1 MKKIGLF
8 ITILMIIIAAGC
20 SCSKKEKEDEIKEED
35 VIVEVDDK
43 TVTSD
48 QIIDGIRFK
57 NVSLIVKNGKTE
69 FRVILENTVT
79 TVKKIEHLQITFKDQ
94 NGNVVKTVNHYD
106 FNNMK
111 KGDTKNLSYTFSIDM
126 SSVKTIEYVFE

>member
-1 MKKIGLF
+1 
-8 ITILMIIIAAGC
+8 MIVIASGC
-20 SCSKKEKEDEIKEED
+20 SCSKKEKEETKEED
-35 VIVEVDDK
+35 VIVEVEDK
-43 TVTSD
+43 TVTAD

-126 SSVKTIEYVFE
+126 SSVKTIEYTFE

>member
-8 ITILMIIIAAGC
+8 ITILMIIIASGC